1 MPKATAVRR
10 SGRALQRLS
19 RWQVLLAALPVRREG
34 GGCHRHPVRRRGRER
49 LHAGGLADAA
59 SRLLAE
65 PQVPTGVGCLGSVPW
80 PLTVGRLQRVYLASS
95 DPGRGAPYAAV
106 PCRGVEERA
115 ALRGG
120 RQRGGEHRRV
130 GVCARALVCVCV
142 CVSGRAD
149 VRYICVRVRG
159 MSTSGRCE
167 SGRGERSSLD
177 SLRDFRRR
185 YRNASFFMSSSTAWL
200 TAFSRLRRA
209 SGYRPT

>member
-120 RQRGGEHRRV
+120 RRRGGEHGGV

-142 CVSGRAD
+142 LVCGVYDAEALG
-149 VRYICVRVRG
+149 G
-159 MSTSGRCE
+159 TTK
-167 SGRGERSSLD
+167 GE
-177 SLRDFRRR
+177 
-185 YRNASFFMSSSTAWL
+185 
-200 TAFSRLRRA
+200 SRLQ
-209 SGYRPT
+209 YPNTDTVHQH